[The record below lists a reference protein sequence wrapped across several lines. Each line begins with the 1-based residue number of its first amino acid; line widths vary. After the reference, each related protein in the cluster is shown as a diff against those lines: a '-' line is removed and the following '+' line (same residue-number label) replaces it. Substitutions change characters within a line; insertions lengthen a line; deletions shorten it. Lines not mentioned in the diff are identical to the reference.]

1 MGTLKDLGELGI
13 IHMLEELTRE
23 HTPGH
28 MLGIGDDCAMFSFY
42 DDAYNYLVTTDMLVE
57 KVHFRLGQITPYQ
70 LGYKALAVN
79 LSDIAAMGGVP
90 IASFLSLSLPSR
102 LDESWMK
109 GFSEGYA
116 SISNRYHTSLLG
128 GDTVGCVSDIVVNV
142 IVLGKILKGLEK
154 RRNAAQSGDLIV
166 VSGTLG
172 DAAAGRLIIDQ
183 RNRSMDSEAADV
195 DQTYLVHRFYEPEP
209 RLTLGEELALMQG
222 VHAMMDLS
230 DGLVSD
236 LPHILRQ
243 SHVSATIQLDK
254 LPISPELSK
263 ECVRRP
269 RWKSETLAVSGGE
282 DYELLFT
289 IAPDALDQLPEPDR
303 ERGIPPLTV
312 IGEITRDGDYSI
324 TWKRHSRTVQ
334 PDFRPFSHF

>member
-1 MGTLKDLGELGI
+1 MGTLKDLGEVGI

-57 KVHFRLGQITPYQ
+57 KVHFRLGQITPFQ

-79 LSDIAAMGGVP
+79 LSDIAAMGGIP
-90 IASFLSLSLPSR
+90 LASFLSLSLPSR
-102 LDESWMK
+102 LDQSWMRS
-109 GFSEGYA
+109 FSEGYA
-116 SISNRYHTSLLG
+116 SIGNRYHTSLLG
-128 GDTVGCVSDIVVNV
+128 GDTVGSVSDIVVNV
-142 IVLGKILKGLEK
+142 SVLGKILKGLEK
-154 RRNAAQSGDLIV
+154 RRNAALSGDLIV

-172 DAAAGRLIIDQ
+172 DASAGRLIMDE
-183 RNRSMDSEAADV
+183 RNRSIDIETDL
-195 DQTYLVHRFYEPEP
+195 DQTYLIQRFYEPEP
-209 RLTLGEELALMQG
+209 RVALGQELSKIHG

-243 SHVSATIQLDK
+243 SHVSAAIQLDK
-254 LPISPELSK
+254 LPISPELSQ
-263 ECVRRP
+263 ECERHP
-269 RWKSETLAVSGGE
+269 KWKSETLAVSGGE

-289 IAPDALDQLPEPDR
+289 IAPDALDKLPKPDK

-312 IGEITRDGDYSI
+312 IGEVTRDGDSTI
-324 TWKRHSRTVQ
+324 TWKRHNRKVQ
-334 PDFRPFSHF
+334 QDFRPFRHF